1 MFRYLL
7 LIIAVVIIIWIVRGF
22 MSRSQLNKPNAIRS
36 KDMVQCEQCKT
47 YIPKDDAISSNG
59 KLFCSQQHLNDWNQQ
74 A

>member
-22 MSRSQLNKPNAIRS
+22 ISRSQLNKPNSVRS

-47 YIPKDDAISSNG
+47 YIPKDDAINSNG
-59 KLFCSQQHLNDWNQQ
+59 KLFCSQQHLNDWNKQ